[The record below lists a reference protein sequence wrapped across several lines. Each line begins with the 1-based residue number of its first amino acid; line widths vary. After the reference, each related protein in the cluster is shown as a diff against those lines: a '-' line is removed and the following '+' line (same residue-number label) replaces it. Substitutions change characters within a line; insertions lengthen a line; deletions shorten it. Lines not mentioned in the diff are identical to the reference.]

1 MLRNR
6 SLLNLTAPLIGVVVV
21 VILFALLNA
30 LHREH
35 GQTFTITGKESV
47 RSGKSSKYLVFTNV
61 TTYEVSDSLLF
72 WRWDSSDVYGR
83 LTVGKTYRA
92 TLQGWRIP
100 IFSMYP
106 NILDPV
112 EVESATTTEN
122 ISQ

>member
-1 MLRNR
+1 MPRTHR
-6 SLLNLTAPLIGVVVV
+6 SLLNVSGPLIGVVV
-21 VILFALLNA
+21 LALIAFLVMNA

-35 GQTFTITGKESV
+35 DQIFTVTGKESV
-47 RSGKSSKYLVFTNV
+47 RSGKSSTYLVFTNV
-61 TTYEVSDSLLF
+61 TTYEVGDTLLF

-83 LTVGKTYRA
+83 LVVGKTYRA

-112 EVESATTTEN
+112 EVAAER
-122 ISQ
+122 